1 MAESLS
7 LWAGFVIRAVKIR
20 CLVNGSTNPSI
31 GSESKNRQDF
41 LCLLIYFC
49 LFGRMV
55 CLNLNAKRKHL
66 FKSEQNLRFS
76 SAFLNILKCTP
87 KLICSC
93 VVMHVRRDRYDVV

>member
-7 LWAGFVIRAVKIR
+7 LSAGFVIRAVKIR

-55 CLNLNAKRKHL
+55 CLNLNAKKG
-66 FKSEQNLRFS
+66 SIYSNLSKIFVLVRPS
-76 SAFLNILKCTP
+76 SI
-87 KLICSC
+87 S
-93 VVMHVRRDRYDVV
+93 